1 MTTYMSAE
9 ENNQIIKT
17 MMLQNTCN
25 HISGD
30 DTNDNGFRLMIKE
43 DDECECN
50 VVRSFQAGDGLSIRV
65 DQNNSLIIHK
75 SDQPISS
82 IISGGGV
89 ITLSHFR
96 NNFLAVNFRLDGSIS
111 FRPSA
116 VQKQSLCQCAHEHK
130 YASMVM
136 VIL

>member
-9 ENNQIIKT
+9 ENNQMIKT

-30 DTNDNGFRLMIKE
+30 DTNDNRFRLMIKE

-50 VVRSFQAGDGLSIRV
+50 VVRSLKTGDGLSTRV
-65 DQNNSLIIHK
+65 DQSNSLIIHK

-96 NNFLAVNFRLDGSIS
+96 NNFLAVNFRFDGSIS
-111 FRPSA
+111 FRPIGSSKAIA
-116 VQKQSLCQCAHEHK
+116 V
-130 YASMVM
+130 SMRTQTNTRPW
-136 VIL
+136 LW